1 MKRLTVQLIIA
12 ILHTMSGIV
21 LLFSGFWMDPAL
33 EEFTYSRIA
42 VENALDN
49 TPPAAAKTAL
59 NHLVTYLLEP
69 LRKFYKFPVAILS
82 GYRSDAVNRLAGG
95 VVASQHR
102 KGEAADCYVAEGPEQ
117 LLAALQNSGLPFDQA
132 ILYERRRFLH
142 LSLKQFGRNRMQVLV
157 YMICVIC
164 LFPSCGLR
172 RNIRQSEQ
180 YGYSDSVVFI
190 CSDSLLLQQ
199 HSALHDSLSWELK
212 QIIYLP
218 PDTSA
223 RQSLQSITFARL
235 LHTTHQTTTQQSRSA
250 YTEER
255 SLTQKEH
262 RPTDY
267 RVLIL
272 MVVGGGLSITG
283 VIWLKRNCKK

>member
-1 MKRLTVQLIIA
+1 MNNTNHK
-12 ILHTMSGIV
+12 TMLSEH
-21 LLFSGFWMDPAL
+21 FAL

-69 LRKFYKFPVAILS
+69 LRKFYKSPVAILS

-132 ILYERRRFLH
+132 ILYKRRRFLH

-164 LFPSCGLR
+164 LFPGCGLR

-190 CSDSLLLQQ
+190 RSDSLLLQQ

-218 PDTSA
+218 PDTSG
-223 RQSLQSITFARL
+223 RQPLQSITFARL
-235 LHTTHQTTTQQSRSA
+235 LHTTHQTDSLTTKTTTQQSRSA

-262 RPTDY
+262 RATDY

-272 MVVGGGLSITG
+272 EVVGGGLFIST
-283 VIWLKRNCKK
+283 WRYLARKYQS

>member
-1 MKRLTVQLIIA
+1 
-12 ILHTMSGIV
+12 
-21 LLFSGFWMDPAL
+21 
-33 EEFTYSRIA
+33 
-42 VENALDN
+42 
-49 TPPAAAKTAL
+49 
-59 NHLVTYLLEP
+59 
-69 LRKFYKFPVAILS
+69 
-82 GYRSDAVNRLAGG
+82 
-95 VVASQHR
+95 
-102 KGEAADCYVAEGPEQ
+102 
-117 LLAALQNSGLPFDQA
+117 
-132 ILYERRRFLH
+132 
-142 LSLKQFGRNRMQVLV
+142 MQVLV

-164 LFPSCGLR
+164 LFPGCGLR

-190 CSDSLLLQQ
+190 RSDSLLLQQ

-218 PDTSA
+218 PDTSG

-235 LHTTHQTTTQQSRSA
+235 LHTTHQTDSLITETGSQQSRSA

-262 RPTDY
+262 RATGY

-272 MVVGGGLSITG
+272 VVVGGGLFIST
-283 VIWLKRNCKK
+283 WRYLARKYQS

>member
-1 MKRLTVQLIIA
+1 M
-12 ILHTMSGIV
+12 
-21 LLFSGFWMDPAL
+21 LLPAS
-33 EEFTYSRIA
+33 T
-42 VENALDN
+42 
-49 TPPAAAKTAL
+49 
-59 NHLVTYLLEP
+59 
-69 LRKFYKFPVAILS
+69 
-82 GYRSDAVNRLAGG
+82 G
-95 VVASQHR
+95 

-132 ILYERRRFLH
+132 ILYKRRRFLH

-164 LFPSCGLR
+164 LFPGCGLR

-190 CSDSLLLQQ
+190 RSDSLLLQQ

-218 PDTSA
+218 PDTSG
-223 RQSLQSITFARL
+223 RQPLQSITFARL
-235 LHTTHQTTTQQSRSA
+235 LHTTHQTDSLITETGSQQSRSA

-262 RPTDY
+262 CATGY

-272 MVVGGGLSITG
+272 VVVGGGLLITG
-283 VIWLKRNCKK
+283 SDMAEKKL